1 MKNRITALALAGLL
15 LLSGCTSMLER
26 SDVSAVTHVDYSVT
40 EDSSILRV
48 ETYQALVSSLLHFV
62 NERADTGT
70 IRLYKGDNEIA
81 IPVTATSG
89 EIRTYKI
96 TITTTGGVDRP
107 NAPVITGK
115 EHTVG
120 DIITKVEPETGVDKF
135 IENLAVSNGTAKVF
149 TADGQAKTSG
159 HIATG
164 DILRLYSDET
174 LCASYPVVIYGD
186 VNGDGRITS
195 LDLRITQKHILGVDK
210 LEGYILTAAD
220 TGKDGNVTSLD
231 LRLTQKHIL
240 GITKTLQ

>member
-1 MKNRITALALAGLL
+1 MTSTTVTPKRINVRKMTMTAMLAAVATVLMFFSFSVPLMPSFIKLDFSELPALIAAFAFGPVSGATVCLVKN
-15 LLSGCTSMLER
+15 
-26 SDVSAVTHVDYSVT
+26 
-40 EDSSILRV
+40 
-48 ETYQALVSSLLHFV
+48 LVNVLF
-62 NERADTGT
+62 
-70 IRLYKGDNEIA
+70 
-81 IPVTATSG
+81 
-89 EIRTYKI
+89 
-96 TITTTGGVDRP
+96 TTTGGVDRP

-164 DILRLYSDET
+164 DILRLYSGET

-186 VNGDGRITS
+186 VNGDGKITS

-231 LRLTQKHIL
+231 LRVTQKHIL